1 MDEKED
7 ILLCFT
13 FTTTVKEIIFVNA
26 AIVYSYNI
34 GRIVKQVM
42 IVLFFQYYS
51 SLSSKDSSRTALV
64 LFASFNVVVLFKSI
78 I

>member
-42 IVLFFQYYS
+42 IS
-51 SLSSKDSSRTALV
+51 S
-64 LFASFNVVVLFKSI
+64 SFNTIQVYHLKI
-78 I
+78 RLELR